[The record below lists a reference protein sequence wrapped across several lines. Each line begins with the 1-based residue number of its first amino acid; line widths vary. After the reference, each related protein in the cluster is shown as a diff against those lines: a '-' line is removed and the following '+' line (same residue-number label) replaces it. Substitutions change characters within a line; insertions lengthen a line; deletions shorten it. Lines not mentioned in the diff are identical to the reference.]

1 MPRIKALKVNYTID
15 IGRYI
20 KAYMVLADKSQEEMA
35 YELGISQQA
44 FGKKLKTNHFLPNEL
59 TVIFN
64 VLGVAD
70 EGILELMKG

>member
-1 MPRIKALKVNYTID
+1 MPRLKALRVNYTVD
-15 IGRYI
+15 IGKYI
-20 KAYMVLADKSQEEMA
+20 RAYMILADMSQEDMA

-59 TVIFN
+59 SIIFN

-70 EGILELMKG
+70 EGILNLMEG

>member
-1 MPRIKALKVNYTID
+1 MPRLKSLKVNYTVD

-20 KAYMVLADKSQEEMA
+20 KAYMVLADKSQEDMA

-44 FGKKLKTNHFLPNEL
+44 FGKKIKTNHFLPNEL
-59 TVIFN
+59 SVIFN

-70 EGILELMKG
+70 EGILDLMKG